1 MRPGKPLMFGRKG
14 GLRVIGLPGNPVS
27 ALICA
32 RLFLKPLLD
41 ALLGLPPEE
50 PPSLARLAAPMAAN
64 DGRQDYV
71 RASLSR
77 DPEGWLTAKPFPKQ
91 DSSMLRTLVEAGG
104 LIIRPPHAPAAA
116 IGTLV
121 PLLPIDF

>member
-1 MRPGKPLMFGRKG
+1 MRPGKPLMFGREG
-14 GLRVIGLPGNPVS
+14 NLRVIGLPGNPVS

-41 ALLGLPPEE
+41 ALLGLPPEF
-50 PPSLARLAAPMAAN
+50 PPRHARLLAPMPAN

-71 RASLSR
+71 RAELQIAADGSLS
-77 DPEGWLTAKPFPKQ
+77 AKAFPKQ
-91 DSSMLRTLVEAGG
+91 DSSMLRTLVEASG
-104 LIIRPPHAPAAA
+104 LIIRPPNAPAAA
-116 IGTLV
+116 AGSLV

>member
-1 MRPGKPLMFGRKG
+1 
-14 GLRVIGLPGNPVS
+14 LRVIGLPGNPVS

-41 ALLGLPPEE
+41 ALLGLPPES
-50 PPSLARLAAPMAAN
+50 PNRLARLAAPMAGN

-71 RASLSR
+71 RAGLAY
-77 DPEGWLTAKPFPKQ
+77 DAEGGLTATPFPKQ

-104 LIIRPPHAPAAA
+104 LIIRPPYAPAATA
-116 IGTLV
+116 GTLV
-121 PLLPIDF
+121 PVLPIDF